1 MIFLESMSNQ
11 LESKIQKL
19 QKTTSSVMKSKERSS
34 LTLLLDEH
42 LDKHLDELNNK
53 NSKSMRKPTITRKKS
68 FFEYIFGRK

>member
-19 QKTTSSVMKSKERSS
+19 QKTTPTVIKSKERSS
-34 LTLLLDEH
+34 LTLLSDEH
-42 LDKHLDELNNK
+42 LDRHLDELNNK

-68 FFEYIFGRK
+68 FFECIFGRK